1 MAEKKNYK
9 KTLIT
14 CYIGFITQAIVANFT
29 PLLFLRFHNEYNIP
43 LGEIA
48 LISTVF
54 YVTQIVVDTLCAT
67 IVDRIGYRKS
77 VVISQFLAGVGL
89 VGLATLPNLLSNP
102 FAGILISVI
111 VYAMGSGMIEVL
123 VSPIV
128 EACPFEHKDS
138 VMSLLHSFYC
148 WGAVGVISLSTLFFA
163 IFGIEYWWI
172 LACLWA
178 LLPLFNIYNFMTCPI
193 ERLTQEG
200 QGLSAKKTAQH
211 PTLLGFP
218 LADDWS
224 RCQRGLYGT
233 MGIGLCGIRI
243 RIF

>member
-128 EACPFEHKDS
+128 EACPFEHKEHEPAGTDEQ
-138 VMSLLHSFYC
+138 
-148 WGAVGVISLSTLFFA
+148 GETKGTLNESIWAFLA
-163 IFGIEYWWI
+163 RI
-172 LACLWA
+172 L
-178 LLPLFNIYNFMTCPI
+178 TK
-193 ERLTQEG
+193 RVK
-200 QGLSAKKTAQH
+200 S
-211 PTLLGFP
+211 
-218 LADDWS
+218 S
-224 RCQRGLYGT
+224 
-233 MGIGLCGIRI
+233 
-243 RIF
+243 

>member
-148 WGAVGVISLSTLFFA
+148 WGRLGSFPFQRFSLPFL
-163 IFGIEYWWI
+163 E
-172 LACLWA
+172 
-178 LLPLFNIYNFMTCPI
+178 
-193 ERLTQEG
+193 
-200 QGLSAKKTAQH
+200 
-211 PTLLGFP
+211 
-218 LADDWS
+218 
-224 RCQRGLYGT
+224 
-233 MGIGLCGIRI
+233 
-243 RIF
+243 

>member
-77 VVISQFLAGVGL
+77 V
-89 VGLATLPNLLSNP
+89 ATVYKGNIIKNLIMDCQSYTKYRPNETTGGIFVSWRRKEELPT
-102 FAGILISVI
+102 
-111 VYAMGSGMIEVL
+111 
-123 VSPIV
+123 
-128 EACPFEHKDS
+128 
-138 VMSLLHSFYC
+138 
-148 WGAVGVISLSTLFFA
+148 GA
-163 IFGIEYWWI
+163 
-172 LACLWA
+172 
-178 LLPLFNIYNFMTCPI
+178 
-193 ERLTQEG
+193 
-200 QGLSAKKTAQH
+200 
-211 PTLLGFP
+211 
-218 LADDWS
+218 
-224 RCQRGLYGT
+224 
-233 MGIGLCGIRI
+233 
-243 RIF
+243 

>member
-178 LLPLFNIYNFMTCPI
+178 LLPLFNIYNFMT
-193 ERLTQEG
+193 
-200 QGLSAKKTAQH
+200 
-211 PTLLGFP
+211 
-218 LADDWS
+218 
-224 RCQRGLYGT
+224 
-233 MGIGLCGIRI
+233 
-243 RIF
+243 